1 MTKIFRGY
9 NMLNK
14 KRLNMKNKKEFF
26 TAMRITSDLWDA
38 IKIRAT
44 KEKKS
49 MSQVM
54 REILIKDLLEG
65 K

>member
-1 MTKIFRGY
+1 MR
-9 NMLNK
+9 
-14 KRLNMKNKKEFF
+14 NKKEFF
-26 TAMRITSDLWDA
+26 IAFRAYKDLWDA
-38 IKIRAT
+38 ISFKAL

-49 MSQVM
+49 RSDVM

>member
-1 MTKIFRGY
+1 
-9 NMLNK
+9 MLNK

-26 TAMRITSDLWDA
+26 TAMRITGDLWDA

>member
-1 MTKIFRGY
+1 
-9 NMLNK
+9 
-14 KRLNMKNKKEFF
+14 MKNKKEFF
-26 TAMRITSDLWDA
+26 TAMRITRDLWDA
-38 IKIRAT
+38 LKIKAA

-49 MSQVM
+49 LSQVM

>member
-1 MTKIFRGY
+1 
-9 NMLNK
+9 MLNK
-14 KRLNMKNKKEFF
+14 KGLNMKNKKEFF
-26 TAMRITSDLWDA
+26 TAMRITGDLWDA